1 MRRAL
6 FLRGICA
13 SDVAA
18 GGADILQQ
26 MQSQRNLLR
35 TCCDSWRHRYD
46 EVNPISNALYAC
58 GAVAC
63 IADMVGKESLK
74 GIVPKKPFTHVLR

>member
-1 MRRAL
+1 MRQAL

-35 TCCDSWRHRYD
+35 TCCDSWWHRYD
-46 EVNPISNALYAC
+46 EVNPISNALYTC
-58 GAVAC
+58 GAVVAC
-63 IADMVGKESLK
+63 IADMVGKEILK
-74 GIVPKKPFTHVLR
+74 GIVPKKPFTNVL